1 MAPFGR
7 VSERND
13 TLSIKTLLWAKEQTV
28 ITQTVR
34 KKDGQYKASD
44 PSPNPLDKL
53 VLIAIGDEAS
63 EHAWDALLG
72 VEDIAVFAGCTR
84 RAARESLGR
93 LERAGFIRC
102 RDTRVE
108 SGRSG
113 WKRIYLLSPES
124 PLVQGLIEVDFSTVE
139 QISRF
144 QMRTFRDREK
154 AGFVPSDSRRRLR
167 QRPTKETP
175 GRAEGERGSSPAGRG
190 NEVPP
195 PRGNEV
201 PPEGER
207 GSSLEGE
214 RGSSPSF
221 STSSSSPSEE
231 TRGTTATSKKKT
243 AVAPEWAVAL
253 VDELDFGD
261 HVRPTAQQTLE
272 LARLVAAA
280 HGEHGLD
287 PVEIRRYCQSR
298 ISRATS
304 SAVSYLRGG
313 LHPDRLPRPQKPSGA
328 TESPSAAAAKPTWCG
343 QCDEITRMRERE
355 TDGRP
360 YYCPACHPQTR
371 AKRTDEHVVVA

>member
-1 MAPFGR
+1 M
-7 VSERND
+7 SERNN
-13 TLSIKTLLWAKEQTV
+13 TLAIKPLLWAKEQTV
-28 ITQTVR
+28 ITQTIR
-34 KKDGQYKASD
+34 KKDGRYVASA
-44 PSPNPLDKL
+44 PAPNPLDKL

-63 EHAWDALLG
+63 ENTWDALLG
-72 VEDIAVFAGCTR
+72 IEDIAVFVGCTR
-84 RAARESLGR
+84 RAVRESLGR
-93 LERAGFIRC
+93 LERAGFVRC

-154 AGFVPSDSRRRLR
+154 AGFVPSDSRRLLR
-167 QRPTKETP
+167 QKAAKARQETP

-261 HVRPTAQQTLE
+261 HVRPTAQQTRE
-272 LARLVAAA
+272 LARLVEAA
-280 HGEHGLD
+280 HTDHGLD
-287 PVEIRRYCQSR
+287 PVEIRRHCQSR
-298 ISRATS
+298 IGKATT
-304 SAVSYLRGG
+304 SAVAYLRGG
-313 LHPDRLPRPQKPSGA
+313 LDPERLPRPQKPSSA
-328 TESPSAAAAKPTWCG
+328 TPAVKPTWCG
-343 QCDEITRMRERE
+343 ECDEITRLRERD

-360 YYCPACHPQTR
+360 YRCPSCHPR
-371 AKRTDEHVVVA
+371 AKRTPALAAGQG